1 MKELTLKTV
10 NGQVLADSREVAG
23 MIDRPHNDLMKTI
36 RSYIEYLGQGDFSHT
51 DFFIESTYRNGQNKK
66 MPHFLITKKGCDM
79 VANKM
84 TGEKGVLFTAAYVTQ
99 FEKMERELKEV
110 NKPSYT
116 IEDPIKRAEK
126 WIEEQKEKLMLEQR
140 VAEYEPKVTYYDKIL
155 QSKGLVTV
163 SQIAK
168 DYGLSPQKL
177 NKLLHEEGV
186 QYKVSGQWLLYAK
199 HADRGYT
206 KSQSYVDSTD
216 TTRMNT
222 KWTQKGR
229 LFIHQILTQLG
240 YDPDDQVA

>member
-1 MKELTLKTV
+1 MQELQKVFDYGDNPVRTVVVNDEVWFVAVDVCKVLEIKNVTQAMNRLKENQRSMFNIGRQGEANCV
-10 NGQVLADSREVAG
+10 NESGLYKLIFKSRKKEAELFQDWVTEEVLPS
-23 MIDRPHNDLMKTI
+23 I
-36 RSYIEYLGQGDFSHT
+36 RS
-51 DFFIESTYRNGQNKK
+51 
-66 MPHFLITKKGCDM
+66 
-79 VANKM
+79 
-84 TGEKGVLFTAAYVTQ
+84 TGKYEI
-99 FEKMERELKEV
+99 

-168 DYGLSPQKL
+168 DYGLSPQRL
-177 NKLLHEEGV
+177 NKLLHNEGV

-199 HADRGYT
+199 HADKGYT

-240 YDPDDQVA
+240 YDPDDQAA

>member
-1 MKELTLKTV
+1 M
-10 NGQVLADSREVAG
+10 
-23 MIDRPHNDLMKTI
+23 
-36 RSYIEYLGQGDFSHT
+36 
-51 DFFIESTYRNGQNKK
+51 
-66 MPHFLITKKGCDM
+66 
-79 VANKM
+79 
-84 TGEKGVLFTAAYVTQ
+84 
-99 FEKMERELKEV
+99 RELQRVFDYGDHPVRTVVLNGEVWFIAKDVCEVLEINNSRQAITRLDEDEKAIVTINDGSQNRHVSAVNESGLYELIFTSRKKEAKQFKRWV
-110 NKPSYT
+110 THDVLPSIRNTGSYDVAKPSYT